1 MYSRCKDHDLIDR
14 IVQLRHGHRA
24 NKNWAALQTF
34 MQIRRGLWKNSKV
47 AGNAP
52 INQLIQTMER
62 SLVVF
67 LFLLFFFCF
76 LFFFLSIQ
84 PCVFLPNPRSRGLIE
99 IARIVGLKNGRRT
112 WRVHWKIVSEFY
124 TIYEYS
130 EINKIK

>member
-76 LFFFLSIQ
+76 LFFFSFYSTLRFFTQSTFSRI
-84 PCVFLPNPRSRGLIE
+84 NWNRSHSWIE
-99 IARIVGLKNGRRT
+99 KWTENVKSSLEDCKWILYDLWIFRN
-112 WRVHWKIVSEFY
+112 
-124 TIYEYS
+124 
-130 EINKIK
+130 